1 MFWVK
6 TLTVLFFS
14 FFESYFMFHF
24 RLHFKIFKMNT
35 RLDTTS
41 SDAEHIENDYSPTCG
56 GHNLLESN
64 FYSTYA
70 ET

>member
-1 MFWVK
+1 
-6 TLTVLFFS
+6 
-14 FFESYFMFHF
+14 MFHF

-41 SDAEHIENDYSPTCG
+41 SDGEHIENDYSPTRG